1 MARTVGGGGKIV
13 MRIQHNIASMNVH
26 RNLKGN
32 NSSIGKTLEKLSS
45 GYRINRAGDDAAG
58 LAVSEKMRAQITGL
72 KQACQNADDGIS
84 LVQTVEGALTEVHS
98 MLDRMMELSVQSANG
113 TYSDDDRSMMN
124 DEIKQIKS
132 EISRIGNT
140 ATFNSTRLFPEAG
153 VNGSREGVST
163 YKYTLDLTNKI
174 CEVNYINEA
183 STAGGV
189 SRSGGGHR
197 DLADKIAGE
206 YLPNAV
212 NQIIQAFPSLGTA
225 IGNDKIDI
233 AIEIRNIDGS
243 NGTLAYASY
252 SYNVNGKPFNMK
264 IRVDA
269 ADFTDASMTGPDAEK
284 LESTLAHE
292 LMHSVMQYTM
302 TDQMSGRGGSEKFPE
317 WFVEGTAQLAG
328 GGFPTNWNAGLE
340 QIAGSL
346 TGAGDTSKDTAV
358 GDYLKQYS
366 VAGRPYGHGYLASAY
381 IGYLASGGTGS
392 VTDTAI
398 ARGMDEIFKE
408 VMNGNS
414 LYGAISKLTNGKIK
428 SESDLNQ
435 LFSSADS
442 DLVKFVR
449 ELSFASKGGAGSVI
463 AGGLGT
469 GGGNIIG
476 SQTNLNSPFQV
487 VDKAVFVPSEILS
500 AKEIYLMVG
509 SDSDVHNLI
518 SVELYE
524 MNADALGLMGTN
536 VLGDEDALFAIEEVN
551 TAIDMVS
558 FMRGYYGA
566 LQNRLEH
573 TVSNLGNVIE
583 NLSASESR
591 IRDTDMA
598 KSMMEFVRGQIL
610 VQSSQSMLAQANQQ
624 PNAVLQLLG
633 A

>member
-1 MARTVGGGGKIV
+1 

>member
-1 MARTVGGGGKIV
+1 

-140 ATFNSTRLFPEAG
+140 ATFNSTRLFPAAG

>member
-1 MARTVGGGGKIV
+1 

-252 SYNVNGKPFNMK
+252 SYNVNGNPFNMK

-340 QIAGSL
+340 QLAGSL
-346 TGAGDTSKDTAV
+346 SGAGDTSKDTAV

-435 LFSSADS
+435 LFSGADS

-463 AGGLGT
+463 AGGLGA

>member
-1 MARTVGGGGKIV
+1 M
-13 MRIQHNIASMNVH
+13 
-26 RNLKGN
+26 
-32 NSSIGKTLEKLSS
+32 
-45 GYRINRAGDDAAG
+45 
-58 LAVSEKMRAQITGL
+58 
-72 KQACQNADDGIS
+72 
-84 LVQTVEGALTEVHS
+84 
-98 MLDRMMELSVQSANG
+98 
-113 TYSDDDRSMMN
+113 
-124 DEIKQIKS
+124 
-132 EISRIGNT
+132 
-140 ATFNSTRLFPEAG
+140 
-153 VNGSREGVST
+153 
-163 YKYTLDLTNKI
+163 
-174 CEVNYINEA
+174 
-183 STAGGV
+183 
-189 SRSGGGHR
+189 
-197 DLADKIAGE
+197 
-206 YLPNAV
+206 
-212 NQIIQAFPSLGTA
+212 
-225 IGNDKIDI
+225 
-233 AIEIRNIDGS
+233 
-243 NGTLAYASY
+243 
-252 SYNVNGKPFNMK
+252 
-264 IRVDA
+264 
-269 ADFTDASMTGPDAEK
+269 
-284 LESTLAHE
+284 
-292 LMHSVMQYTM
+292 
-302 TDQMSGRGGSEKFPE
+302 
-317 WFVEGTAQLAG
+317 
-328 GGFPTNWNAGLE
+328 
-340 QIAGSL
+340 
-346 TGAGDTSKDTAV
+346 
-358 GDYLKQYS
+358 
-366 VAGRPYGHGYLASAY
+366 
-381 IGYLASGGTGS
+381 
-392 VTDTAI
+392 TDTAI

>member
-1 MARTVGGGGKIV
+1 M
-13 MRIQHNIASMNVH
+13 
-26 RNLKGN
+26 
-32 NSSIGKTLEKLSS
+32 TLS
-45 GYRINRAGDDAAG
+45 
-58 LAVSEKMRAQITGL
+58 
-72 KQACQNADDGIS
+72 
-84 LVQTVEGALTEVHS
+84 
-98 MLDRMMELSVQSANG
+98 
-113 TYSDDDRSMMN
+113 

-302 TDQMSGRGGSEKFPE
+302 TDQMSGRGGSDKFPE

-328 GGFPTNWNAGLE
+328 GGFPTNWNTGLE

>member
-1 MARTVGGGGKIV
+1 

-302 TDQMSGRGGSEKFPE
+302 TDQMSGRGGSDKFPE

-328 GGFPTNWNAGLE
+328 GGFPTNWNTGLE